1 MIHISVCLSVREHKS
16 RNTSWVGL
24 IMPRNTI
31 ARRHQLDTYLCLFL
45 RQQVGL
51 GFMVIPNRLG
61 GAAVLFIGGL

>member
-1 MIHISVCLSVREHKS
+1 
-16 RNTSWVGL
+16 
-24 IMPRNTI
+24 MPRNTI